1 MVFQSNTTSV
11 FTIVWETVDFMEL
24 ANEIR
29 AVYSN
34 YKLPTRYAPTWLV
47 RLFGGFLGVSADM
60 RKHMIGTL
68 CDTQRIACFDT
79 FVCGVLWS
87 N

>member
-1 MVFQSNTTSV
+1 MDVRDVAAAHVLAALTPSASGRYITVAKSP
-11 FTIVWETVDFMEL
+11 VDFMEL

-47 RLFGGFLGVSADM
+47 RVFGGLLGLPADM
-60 RKHMIGTL
+60 RKHMIGTN
-68 CDTQRIACFDT
+68 
-79 FVCGVLWS
+79 VCCIHCI
-87 N
+87 